1 MKTKILII
9 LIIFFSITSWFIWAF
24 LLLELKKEEPL
35 KTEAKEVTEKKVESI
50 KENKEEKKV
59 IKNEKVTSIVNLE
72 NEITSLI
79 KRVSPWVVS
88 IIIKKDLVIYRSD
101 PWGFFNKV
109 SVITDKEVWGWTW
122 FFVTKDWKI
131 ITNKHVVN
139 DENAEYTIITHD
151 NKEYDAEVLAVS
163 KTNDIAILKIKSK
176 DDKNFTPLS
185 FVKNKEDIKI
195 GQFAIA
201 IWNALSEFQNSVSL
215 WVISWKD
222 RKIKDWDKVLNE
234 LIQTDAAINYWNSWG
249 PLINLNWNVM
259 WINTAKINWSS
270 SIWFSISLTQDK
282 VDYIIDSIKKYWE
295 IKEAFIWIN
304 YIPISDWIK
313 KEFNLNSDYWLYI
326 INKEWA
332 IIPWSPADNAW
343 IKKWDIILEADGQK
357 LSKSNNLNDLIRNKL
372 PWEKLNLKV
381 LKNDWEESSIEL
393 ILWER

>member
-9 LIIFFSITSWFIWAF
+9 LIIFFSITSGFIGAF

-79 KRVSPWVVS
+79 KRVSPGVVS

-109 SVITDKEVWGWTW
+109 SVITDKEVGGGTG
-122 FFVTKDWKI
+122 FFVTKDGKI

-201 IWNALSEFQNSVSL
+201 IGNALSEFQNSVSL
-215 WVISWKD
+215 GVISGKD
-222 RKIKDWDKVLNE
+222 RKIKDGDKVLNE
-234 LIQTDAAINYWNSWG
+234 LIQTDAAINYGNSGG
-249 PLINLNWNVM
+249 PLINLNGNVM
-259 WINTAKINWSS
+259 GINTAKINGSS
-270 SIWFSISLTQDK
+270 SIGFSISLTQDK
-282 VDYIIDSIKKYWE
+282 VDYIIDSIKKYGE
-295 IKEAFIWIN
+295 IKEAFIGIN
-304 YIPISDWIK
+304 YIPISDGIK
-313 KEFNLNSDYWLYI
+313 KEFNLNSDYGLYI
-326 INKEWA
+326 INKEGA
-332 IIPWSPADNAW
+332 IIPGSPADNAG
-343 IKKWDIILEADGQK
+343 IKKGDIILEADGQK

-372 PWEKLNLKV
+372 PGEKLNLKV
-381 LKNDWEESSIEL
+381 LKNDGEESSIEL
-393 ILWER
+393 ILGER